1 MIVSKISMV
10 GFFTLLGFLIS
21 PSLVSAQAYVPVKDI
36 DLNPAFNTYSNNFDN
51 YATAFDNYATL
62 FDESVNTNTDSLR
75 NIVASGDPQGVSK
88 EKIKKQRKISA
99 YFLFLSEIIFLSF
112 FKNES
117 KSNKK
122 K

>member
-1 MIVSKISMV
+1 MELDLLTEITSKRPAGKLITASA
-10 GFFTLLGFLIS
+10 LLIACPWVFKRM
-21 PSLVSAQAYVPVKDI
+21 LVVKILPTVKLPEDG
-36 DLNPAFNTYSNNFDN
+36 LK
-51 YATAFDNYATL
+51 
-62 FDESVNTNTDSLR
+62 ESVA
-75 NIVASGDPQGVSK
+75 ASALGAK